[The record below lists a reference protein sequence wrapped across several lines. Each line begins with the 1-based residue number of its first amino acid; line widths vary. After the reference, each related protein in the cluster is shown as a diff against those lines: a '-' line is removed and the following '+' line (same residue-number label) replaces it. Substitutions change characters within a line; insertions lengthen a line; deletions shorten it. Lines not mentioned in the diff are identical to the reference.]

1 MLIANLHD
9 VRVRVPLF
17 HSKTKTHFEDTW
29 SVDELPPEAQ
39 FFREAACGRHEQRR
53 FCLEERVVE
62 RQKRLWARKG
72 GSQKEERTKKQ
83 IFDEKE
89 NTGFSLKKCSEKLLL
104 VFKKNALINHAGLT
118 KNCALLQKEGTTK
131 KEDFESKPG
140 QNVKEGGRT
149 ETHPESTDGAVCK
162 KDDLA

>member
-1 MLIANLHD
+1 MINVTGYRSLVSTSFYSVVLMLIANLHD

-62 RQKRLWARKG
+62 RQKRL
-72 GSQKEERTKKQ
+72 
-83 IFDEKE
+83 
-89 NTGFSLKKCSEKLLL
+89 
-104 VFKKNALINHAGLT
+104 
-118 KNCALLQKEGTTK
+118 
-131 KEDFESKPG
+131 
-140 QNVKEGGRT
+140 
-149 ETHPESTDGAVCK
+149 
-162 KDDLA
+162 